1 MGACCWRHEPHMAI
15 YGKRI
20 LGREN
25 SLVCFKGKVSC
36 CDRANTEVGGQ
47 VQTGSGPSGN
57 TKPYKH
63 LCFTLMEER
72 LQIFEHRYDVL
83 QLIIPQ

>member
-1 MGACCWRHEPHMAI
+1 MKMAI